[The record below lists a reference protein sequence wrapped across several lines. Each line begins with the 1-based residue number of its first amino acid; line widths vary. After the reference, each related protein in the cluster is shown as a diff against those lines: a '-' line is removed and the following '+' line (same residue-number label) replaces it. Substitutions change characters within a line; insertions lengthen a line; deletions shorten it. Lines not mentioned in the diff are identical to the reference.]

1 MPINDLD
8 ELRRRAGTAYARWRA
23 CDALRPRGAVVD
35 EECTRLKHELD
46 VAARLLFLASR
57 SLVSIGPS

>member
-23 CDALRPRGAVVD
+23 CDAL
-35 EECTRLKHELD
+35 
-46 VAARLLFLASR
+46 
-57 SLVSIGPS
+57 